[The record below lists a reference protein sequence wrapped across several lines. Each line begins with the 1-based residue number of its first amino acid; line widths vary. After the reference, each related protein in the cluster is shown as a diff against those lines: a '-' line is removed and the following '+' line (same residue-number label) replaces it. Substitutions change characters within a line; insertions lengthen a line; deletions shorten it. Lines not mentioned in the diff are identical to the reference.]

1 MAGTGHTLDEERP
14 EGAEDDTGRRAGVTP
29 GVLRTQPPGG
39 HGTPS
44 PGGHGTPSP
53 AGLAALVDEV
63 AELRRAAAA
72 KDLLLAASAA
82 FDASLDPRQTMNTAV
97 GIAVPELADLCV
109 IDLLREDGTIGDSAV
124 AAVDRQLTH
133 RLEELRAREPLD
145 IAGSH
150 PVARALRSAEPV
162 WLYDLTDAATLREAA
177 QSEEHMRLMR
187 HVGYRSA
194 VVVKLVA
201 RGHVLGALSFLRT
214 GGGHALDP
222 DHLPLMRDLANR
234 AAQALDNANLYAEL
248 ALLARTLQR
257 SLLPDALPEV
267 PGVRLSCAYHPAGE
281 GAEVGGD
288 FYDVFRVPSGC
299 WLVVGDVC
307 GKGTEAA
314 AVTALVRHSIRA
326 LALHRDSPAEV
337 LRAVNETMLSHELAG
352 RFATAI
358 LARLE
363 LSGGGPVRATIAS
376 AGHPPPVLLGAD
388 GRVCCPAV
396 SGTLLGVL
404 REACSHDVPV
414 TLEPGASIVLYT
426 DGLTDAG
433 APGAI
438 GPEEL
443 CSHLARGGPAE
454 PGVLVGRL
462 EELAV
467 ARGRGRLRDDIA
479 ILAARVDP

>member
-1 MAGTGHTLDEERP
+1 MAATGHTVDEERP
-14 EGAEDDTGRRAGVTP
+14 ESGAEDDTAQRSGATP
-29 GVLRTQPPGG
+29 GALGGQPSAGPDGR
-39 HGTPS
+39 P
-44 PGGHGTPSP
+44 P
-53 AGLAALVDEV
+53 AGLAALIDEV

-82 FDASLDPRQTMNTAV
+82 FDASLDPRQTMHTAV
-97 GIAVPELADLCV
+97 GTAVPELADLCV

-124 AAVDRQLTH
+124 AAVDRQLT
-133 RLEELRAREPLD
+133 RRVEELRAREPLD

-162 WLYDLTDAATLREAA
+162 WLYDFTDPATLRRAA

-187 HVGYRSA
+187 HAGYRSA
-194 VVVKLVA
+194 AVVKLVA
-201 RGHVLGALSFLRT
+201 RGRVLGTLSFLRT
-214 GGGHALDP
+214 GGGRDFDP

-234 AAQALDNANLYAEL
+234 AALALDNANLYAEL
-248 ALLARTLQR
+248 AHVARTLQR

-267 PGVRLSCAYHPAGE
+267 PGVQLASAYHPAGE

-288 FYDVFRVPSGC
+288 FYDVFEAPSGC

-314 AVTALVRHSIRA
+314 AVTALVRHSVRA

-337 LRAVNETMLSHELAG
+337 LRSVNETMLSHELTW

-388 GRVCCPAV
+388 GRVRCPEV
-396 SGTLLGVL
+396 SGTMLGVL
-404 REACSHDVPV
+404 REARSHDVHV
-414 TLEPGASIVLYT
+414 ALEPGASVVLYT

-443 CSHLARGGPAE
+443 CGHLARGGAAA
-454 PGVLVGRL
+454 PGVLVQRL
-462 EELAV
+462 EELAG